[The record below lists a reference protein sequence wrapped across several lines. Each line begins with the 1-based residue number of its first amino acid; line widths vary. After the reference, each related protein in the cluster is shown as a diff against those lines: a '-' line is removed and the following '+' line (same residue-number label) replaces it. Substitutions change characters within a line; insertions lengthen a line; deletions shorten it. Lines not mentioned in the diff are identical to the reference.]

1 MIRQD
6 RLELN
11 ERFLKVF
18 NLLIERGDIIL
29 NDRNGKGMG
38 DLAEKILGNRAYGH
52 IVRAF
57 LNSDDRRVIDY
68 HQARSLCAEYNINEA
83 YLIDGIGSPFGFD
96 LPKSLSSPGA
106 PKGNILFT
114 SVSALAGSGVDS
126 AGGSAPEDNQYYA
139 IPGISGSGL
148 VAFPIEGNSMEP
160 KINDGDIV
168 ICREVSSLN
177 EVKENEIY
185 AVKIAGSLWVKH
197 VQKIENKSGKIE
209 SLRLV
214 STNHLEYDPFVEEV
228 DANTKLYRVIKRIS
242 EV

>member
-11 ERFLKVF
+11 DRFVKVF
-18 NLLIERGDIIL
+18 ALLEERGDIVL

-38 DLAEKILGNRAYGH
+38 DLAEAILGNRAYGH

-57 LNSDDRRVIDY
+57 LNPDDRRVIDY
-68 HQARSLCAEYNINEA
+68 HQARTLCEEYGVNEA
-83 YLIDGIGSPFGFD
+83 YLIDGIGTPFGYD
-96 LPKSLSSPGA
+96 LPKSLSHPGA
-106 PKGNILFT
+106 PRGNILFT
-114 SVSALAGSGVDS
+114 SVAALAGSGVD
-126 AGGSAPEDNQYYA
+126 AGGSAAEDNQYYA

-148 VAFPIEGNSMEP
+148 VAFPIDGNSMEP
-160 KINDGDIV
+160 KINEGDIV
-168 ICREVSSLN
+168 ICRELSSFS

-197 VQKIENKSGKIE
+197 IQKIEDDSGNIE

-228 DANTKLYRVIKRIS
+228 DTNTKLYKVIKRIS

>member
-11 ERFLKVF
+11 ERFIKVF
-18 NLLIERGDIIL
+18 NLLMERGDIVL

-38 DLAEKILGNRAYGH
+38 DLAERILGNRAYGH

-57 LNSDDRRVIDY
+57 LNPDDRRVIDY
-68 HQARSLCAEYNINEA
+68 HQARLLCAEYGINEA
-83 YLIDGIGSPFGFD
+83 YLVDGIGTPFGFD

-114 SVSALAGSGVDS
+114 SVAALAGSGVD
-126 AGGSAPEDNQYYA
+126 AGGSAAEDNQYYA

-160 KINDGDIV
+160 KIKEGDIV
-168 ICREVSSLN
+168 ICREVSSLHDI
-177 EVKENEIY
+177 KENEIY
-185 AVKIAGSLWVKH
+185 AVKIAGGLWVKH
-197 VQKIENKSGKIE
+197 VQKIENKSGQIE
-209 SLRLV
+209 TLRLV

-228 DANTKLYRVIKRIS
+228 DENTKLYRVIKRIS